1 MKKNY
6 LFILSAFALLLSTS
20 VNAQTRY
27 VDTMFD
33 EVTVT
38 SNVEYGTNVGIITQA
53 PAVEALL
60 MDVYEP
66 AGDTVTNRPVVIML
80 HTGSFLPAIA
90 NGQATGDK
98 SDNAIAEICTRFA
111 EKGYVAIALNYRLGW
126 NPASESE
133 DVRRST
139 LIQAAYRG
147 LQDVKTAVRF
157 LRKSAVEDGNP
168 YMVGD
173 NFAVGGLGTGGYLSL
188 AIATLNDYESELLMT
203 KFIDTSG
210 DQPIPYIIPS
220 ILGNFE
226 ATDYGYLP
234 TDTDGDG
241 IPDMDI
247 PMCIPNHV
255 GYSSEVDMVFNAGGA
270 LPDISW
276 LDAGEVPIASMQ
288 NILDPDAPY
297 AQGSV
302 IVPTTGEFVITAM
315 GSQLVQEAAH
325 AFGNNDVF
333 EGLSTTL
340 TDATYNNGIGADNAA
355 VAGHDDLAGLFG
367 IITPDPSTEPTL
379 CGFQTV
385 QNAPWDWWDNATYG
399 ATADAFQ
406 GVPEGTMGCLALLGN
421 PDMSEDKAMA
431 VIDMMDEFFA
441 PRVLAALSENGPMEE
456 EVVHTT
462 TTVVDLI
469 LDSDDHTTLATA
481 VAQAGLVEAL
491 NGEGPFTVFA
501 PTNAAFD
508 ALPEGALDEL
518 LANLDSLTSILQH
531 HVYAG
536 SALAGSLT
544 DGQVITTLNNSQLT
558 VELMNDVVYID
569 GALVTIADIIAD
581 NGVVHVINAVLLP
594 SSLNVEEILPLENDT
609 YLYSIDIMGRV
620 INKGPYQGI
629 VFDIYESGRVVKR
642 YNTVK

>member
-1 MKKNY
+1 
-6 LFILSAFALLLSTS
+6 
-20 VNAQTRY
+20 
-27 VDTMFD
+27 
-33 EVTVT
+33 
-38 SNVEYGTNVGIITQA
+38 
-53 PAVEALL
+53 
-60 MDVYEP
+60 
-66 AGDTVTNRPVVIML
+66 
-80 HTGSFLPAIA
+80 
-90 NGQATGDK
+90 
-98 SDNAIAEICTRFA
+98 
-111 EKGYVAIALNYRLGW
+111 
-126 NPASESE
+126 
-133 DVRRST
+133 
-139 LIQAAYRG
+139 
-147 LQDVKTAVRF
+147 
-157 LRKSAVEDGNP
+157 
-168 YMVGD
+168 MVGD

>member
-1 MKKNY
+1 
-6 LFILSAFALLLSTS
+6 
-20 VNAQTRY
+20 
-27 VDTMFD
+27 
-33 EVTVT
+33 
-38 SNVEYGTNVGIITQA
+38 
-53 PAVEALL
+53 
-60 MDVYEP
+60 
-66 AGDTVTNRPVVIML
+66 
-80 HTGSFLPAIA
+80 
-90 NGQATGDK
+90 
-98 SDNAIAEICTRFA
+98 
-111 EKGYVAIALNYRLGW
+111 
-126 NPASESE
+126 
-133 DVRRST
+133 
-139 LIQAAYRG
+139 
-147 LQDVKTAVRF
+147 
-157 LRKSAVEDGNP
+157 
-168 YMVGD
+168 
-173 NFAVGGLGTGGYLSL
+173 
-188 AIATLNDYESELLMT
+188 
-203 KFIDTSG
+203 
-210 DQPIPYIIPS
+210 
-220 ILGNFE
+220 
-226 ATDYGYLP
+226 
-234 TDTDGDG
+234 
-241 IPDMDI
+241 
-247 PMCIPNHV
+247 
-255 GYSSEVDMVFNAGGA
+255 
-270 LPDISW
+270 
-276 LDAGEVPIASMQ
+276 
-288 NILDPDAPY
+288 
-297 AQGSV
+297 
-302 IVPTTGEFVITAM
+302 
-315 GSQLVQEAAH
+315 
-325 AFGNNDVF
+325 
-333 EGLSTTL
+333 
-340 TDATYNNGIGADNAA
+340 
-355 VAGHDDLAGLFG
+355 
-367 IITPDPSTEPTL
+367 
-379 CGFQTV
+379 
-385 QNAPWDWWDNATYG
+385 
-399 ATADAFQ
+399 
-406 GVPEGTMGCLALLGN
+406 MGCLALLGN